1 LKSIETLSRFYQPG
15 ARDRRP
21 KSFCKNRFGSRRPG
35 GPDERAELE
44 GLMRSTMT
52 HYRTRF
58 KARTVLMA
66 ADGVATRAIARE
78 VNRAIGTAAKGRVRY
93 AQDRAI
99 EADD

>member
-1 LKSIETLSRFYQPG
+1 MRQDHAIGDPNPFAKI
-15 ARDRRP
+15 
-21 KSFCKNRFGSRRPG
+21 GSVRVAPAA
-35 GPDERAELE
+35 PILTSDERAELE

-52 HYRTRF
+52 YRTRF
-58 KARTVLMA
+58 KARTFLMA

-78 VNRAIGTAAKGRVRY
+78 VNRAISTAAKGRVRY

>member
-1 LKSIETLSRFYQPG
+1 
-15 ARDRRP
+15 
-21 KSFCKNRFGSRRPG
+21 
-35 GPDERAELE
+35 
-44 GLMRSTMT
+44 MT

-78 VNRAIGTAAKGRVRY
+78 VNRAIGTAAKERVRY

-99 EADD
+99 EPDD

>member
-1 LKSIETLSRFYQPG
+1 MRQDHAIGDPNHFAKI
-15 ARDRRP
+15 
-21 KSFCKNRFGSRRPG
+21 GSVRVAPAAPILTG
-35 GPDERAELE
+35 DERAELE

-58 KARTVLMA
+58 KARTLLMA

>member
-1 LKSIETLSRFYQPG
+1 MITFVITTPEGEAFEKHRNYSVRVAPAAPILTSK
-15 ARDRRP
+15 
-21 KSFCKNRFGSRRPG
+21 
-35 GPDERAELE
+35 ERVEPE

-58 KARTVLMA
+58 QARTVLMT